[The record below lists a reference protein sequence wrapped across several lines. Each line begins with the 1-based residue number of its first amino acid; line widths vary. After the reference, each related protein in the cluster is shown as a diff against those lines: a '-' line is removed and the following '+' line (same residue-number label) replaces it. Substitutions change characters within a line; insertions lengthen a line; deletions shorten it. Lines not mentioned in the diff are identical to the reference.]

1 MKLNEEW
8 KKLWE
13 SQTDKTFKEFWK
25 EYSDAEIAIYTYILS
40 HSDEH
45 LKGNVAEL
53 SDKFNCRPVIFA
65 GFLDGIKSSLKKELP
80 DDDVTENTEI
90 ELDVDFEKLYYNMWK
105 ADASHLYSLDPWD
118 TLLDQEK
125 KKGIIRDYKK
135 SKIYHAPDRKSTRL
149 NSSHDCISY
158 AVFCLKKK
166 NATHWDY
173 HKTPL
178 IGRQPT

>member
-53 SDKFNCRPVIFA
+53 SDKFNCRSVIFA

-80 DDDVTENTEI
+80 DDDITENTEI

-135 SKIYHAPDRKSTRL
+135 SKIYHAPVKVGRNEPCPCGSG
-149 NSSHDCISY
+149 
-158 AVFCLKKK
+158 KKYK
-166 NATHWDY
+166 NCCGKA
-173 HKTPL
+173 
-178 IGRQPT
+178 